1 MFVLIF
7 LIPAFGFLWHRLLRS
22 LPRKA
27 GHSCTYSNSIE
38 QNSKPLFFCSVKE
51 VFSSK
56 RCVHHSV
63 QRCCK
68 ILLQKNASAKHMRSY
83 KNHLCKSLTK

>member
-7 LIPAFGFLWHRLLRS
+7 LIPAFGFLWHRLLRRT
-22 LPRKA
+22 LVL
-27 GHSCTYSNSIE
+27 TVILL
-38 QNSKPLFFCSVKE
+38 SKILNRCFFCSVKE

-56 RCVHHSV
+56 RCVLHSV